1 MSTKLILSIS
11 FCMIAVANVRAEEDF
26 YRWFPSCKVY
36 LQEHCDKQTPSI
48 GARMNCYRNFMESS
62 KTCLTKTRESIAYR
76 QKKNQEMESQGRAS
90 IKAEAS
96 GILETNYTKSS
107 GLKIDENDSRSMERI
122 EAGKQLRNFTSFIN
136 RIMIPGIKSA
146 APQVDNLLVKAQ
158 ELNQLRLQKRLSYNL
173 AFEKFKTIHGEVLT
187 KIKSMTSTFEAY
199 EEYFRPR
206 FEGLKHEQNR
216 TSYVEV
222 FEKSRL
228 LVQEA
233 FDIESSLVSLMDKV
247 NNLNSMNELKKQRTH
262 GVTKGE
268 LALQKVF
275 QTRMKIQL
283 ASTKDRAELG
293 EELQFYQKLCRHAYP
308 LNPSI
313 CDSEQ
318 GL

>member
-11 FCMIAVANVRAEEDF
+11 FCMIAVVNASAEEDF

-48 GARMNCYRNFMESS
+48 GARMNCYRNFMGSTE
-62 KTCLTKTRESIAYR
+62 KCQKNTRESIEYR
-76 QKKNQEMESQGRAS
+76 QKQNREMESQGRAS

-107 GLKIDENDSRSMERI
+107 GVKIDENDSRSMERI

-136 RIMIPGIKSA
+136 RIMIPGIKVTS
-146 APQVDNLLVKAQ
+146 PQVTNLLVKAQ
-158 ELNQLRLQKRLSYNL
+158 ELNQLRLEKRFTYNL
-173 AFEKFKTIHGEVLT
+173 ALEEFKTSHGEVLT

-216 TSYVEV
+216 NSYVRV

-233 FDIESSLVSLMDKV
+233 FDMESSLLSLMDKV
-247 NNLNSMNELKKQRTH
+247 NKLNTKNELKNQRTQ

-268 LALQKVF
+268 LALQKLF
-275 QTRMKIQL
+275 QTRAKIKL
-283 ASTKDRAELG
+283 ASAEDRAELSD
-293 EELQFYQKLCRHAYP
+293 EFQFYQKLCKHAYP

-318 GL
+318 GQ